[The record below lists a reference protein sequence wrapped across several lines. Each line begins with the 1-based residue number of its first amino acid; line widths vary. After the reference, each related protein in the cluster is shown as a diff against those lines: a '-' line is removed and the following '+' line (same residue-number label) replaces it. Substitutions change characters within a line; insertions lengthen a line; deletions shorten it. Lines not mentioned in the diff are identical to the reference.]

1 MKRRAFFTII
11 SLGITF
17 GLYFLYAYI
26 IVPLAI
32 FPPLSILDP
41 SRRLDTGLGPG
52 KEIESLSRRYTEL
65 LAPLFPDENDWR
77 RKSPRVIV
85 PNDLSGLFLFKG
97 EPSLSANRREI
108 TLSACTVVIPSTD
121 ESLDEEERFRRGVVI
136 ETRDRATVQF
146 RDAFSLTDVP
156 RFSDFE
162 KGTLL
167 GEVQIR
173 CAMKDP
179 GPEDDFL
186 LTTRDISFT
195 RGQILANNEVF
206 FRYGPHRAE
215 GEGLRIEIAPD
226 RSERGDESNPYREL
240 NRVGNVGG
248 GFSVEWIS
256 LVKLHSLQ
264 CEVQAAQLNN
274 EPPEGGESDA
284 PEKLNVEIRCENGVL
299 FAPNPDEPA
308 QWVGRFMEQVEAV
321 VFHKTEKE
329 DRLTCRNL
337 YLYLVDAKLRDKLAE
352 IAATFDGPKPKRMP
366 SGNLTQLEPVRIKAV
381 RSEEAQA
388 NIELPGEQ
396 VSAFGDEIVY
406 DITRKRFI
414 LRSESE
420 QSPVKLTRQTT
431 EVTASA
437 LDYTAEEGNR
447 FGSLLADQSGQ
458 LTTMLTDQNSEPT
471 PFQVF
476 WKDGL
481 RIDPDPNDPNLIK
494 LALQGDVRLAWKPF
508 GEIVAKEADFWGLLP
523 PNTESASPKAAN
535 ANTGGKG
542 GLSAMR
548 PRSAQFRG
556 AIQMTSER
564 GICRLRE
571 ELTIRFQETGPIS
584 DLAPENGA
592 ASSDTPTG
600 GLGSGSILGT
610 VSSSTF
616 QMDGGRL
623 DLWVRYD
630 PNHRSEVSRMVIRQN
645 IRVVETAADGGETLR
660 IEGDDAQI
668 ERPESKHAAVELVG
682 RPASFHGH
690 GLDLAGYNIRVDR
703 EKNMFSVVGR
713 GKLSIQ
719 PKEEA
724 GGLFGTRSAETG
736 AAATQTPAEGIAQSQ
751 PKESPSAQPVD
762 VRWSR
767 AMTFDGKTLSFQ
779 GDETD
784 PVFVQRKPSMELRA
798 PLMRFSLQRAI
809 EIFDLGKQEKGALD
823 LATSE
828 CLGTRAAPVQ
838 MVSYGPLPGQEPQT
852 ASGGFYRA
860 EVLNLRYSHASGN
873 IDAEGPGWV
882 RGTMKTP
889 PKAASDP
896 SAQNNPLAG
905 AASKPWTHL
914 HLVFAQKL
922 EGNADTGRVTAFG
935 DVGSV
940 VAGSD
945 SSELTLDSQNRD
957 TFPSEA
963 FYLACDALTVAQT
976 PDTVGKKAVEMIA
989 DGNAL
994 FRYDAYIGRGEH
1006 IKYSDAKKTV
1016 ILEGDGLNSASIHR
1030 QEAPGAPS
1038 QSNRFNRGSFNLETK
1053 KIEADISSTTL
1064 DSLPGMK

>member
-1 MKRRAFFTII
+1 MKRRAFFTIV
-11 SLGITF
+11 SLGAAF

-41 SRRLDTGLGPG
+41 SQRLDAGLGPG

-97 EPSLSANRREI
+97 EPSISANRREI
-108 TLSACTVVIPSTD
+108 TLSACTMVIPSTD
-121 ESLDEEERFRRGVVI
+121 ETLSEEERFRRGVVI

-146 RDAFSLTDVP
+146 RDAFSLSGVP

-167 GEVQIR
+167 GEVQVR
-173 CAMKDP
+173 CAMNDP

-206 FRYGPHRAE
+206 FRYGPHQAE

-226 RSERGDESNPYREL
+226 RTENGDESNPYRAL
-240 NRVGNVGG
+240 NREGNVGG

-264 CEVQAAQLNN
+264 CEVEAGRFNGG
-274 EPPEGGESDA
+274 PEEASETEA

-299 FAPNPDEPA
+299 FAPNPDEAA

-337 YLYLVDAKLRDKLAE
+337 YLYLVDSELRARLSE
-352 IAATFDGPKPKRMP
+352 IETTFDGPKPKRMP

-406 DITRKRFI
+406 DIARKRFI

-437 LDYTAEEGNR
+437 LDYTADEGNR
-447 FGSLLADQSGQ
+447 FGSLLANQSGQ

-494 LALQGDVRLAWKPF
+494 LALKGDVRLAWKPF
-508 GEIVAKEADFWGLLP
+508 GEIIAKEADFWGFLP
-523 PNTESASPKAAN
+523 PNTENNGLS
-535 ANTGGKG
+535 G

-556 AIQMTSER
+556 AIEMSSDR

-584 DLAPENGA
+584 DSPPETAA
-592 ASSDTPTG
+592 ASSDGSAG
-600 GLGSGSILGT
+600 GIGSGSILGT
-610 VSSSTF
+610 ESDSAF

-630 PNHRSEVSRMVIRQN
+630 PRHRSEVSRMVIRQN
-645 IRVVETAADGGETLR
+645 IRVVETAADGSETLR

-668 ERPESKHAAVELVG
+668 ERPESKQAAVELVG

-703 EKNMFSVVGR
+703 QKNIFSVVGR
-713 GKLSIQ
+713 GKLTIQ
-719 PKEEA
+719 PKGETV
-724 GGLFGTRSAETG
+724 GLFGAPSA
-736 AAATQTPAEGIAQSQ
+736 QTPTEGIA
-751 PKESPSAQPVD
+751 PSQPVD

-767 AMTFDGKTLSFQ
+767 AMTFDGQTLSFQ

-823 LATSE
+823 VATSE
-828 CLGTRAAPVQ
+828 CLGTRSAPVQ
-838 MVSYGPLPGQEPQT
+838 MVSYGPLPGQEPQN

-860 EVLNLRYSHASGN
+860 EVLNLRYSHQSGN

-889 PKAASDP
+889 PKNASGQ

-905 AASKPWTHL
+905 DASKPWTHL

-922 EGNADTGRVTAFG
+922 EGNADSGRVTAFG

-940 VAGSD
+940 VAKHD
-945 SSELTLDSQNRD
+945 SSELTLNAENRD
-957 TFPSEA
+957 TFPPNA

-976 PDTVGKKAVEMIA
+976 PDAVGKKAVEMIA

-1016 ILEGDGLNSASIHR
+1016 ILEGDGLNSASIHQ

-1064 DSLPGMK
+1064 DSLPGM